1 MRVYLTNSF
10 NRPMRVAINLLIVLL
25 TFSTLNKSCIKPETG
40 AVTDEVDVSFVLP
53 PTIDLYEGAEYT
65 FQVQEGKAPTN
76 TDLFILEKGVL
87 HLFPILGV
95 STDSFTVKF
104 TDIPPSDT
112 YIVSIKRG
120 DKRKQFG
127 NVFINT
133 VSKIPGFEPDKK
145 TNLYGV
151 VTANGE
157 GVPNVVVSDGID
169 VTITDKK
176 GIYQLASTKRLG
188 YVFVSIPSGYEA
200 PSVGVLPTIHH
211 KVRGDINTLE
221 RVDFSLNKLSKS
233 QDNFTF
239 LTFGDM
245 HLANRTGD
253 LEQFKA
259 FTKDV
264 SDLVKSSGDN
274 PIYAV
279 TLGDMT
285 WEIYWYSRNFGLTE
299 YIKTLND
306 QIKGLQIFQCMGNH
320 DNDYKAYSDWE
331 ASSKYANEI
340 APTYYSFN
348 IGKIHFVV
356 LDNIDC
362 SDFDGTTSRN
372 YKGRITEE
380 QLNWLRKDLSYVDKA
395 TPIVIMKH
403 IHVFYPTSTTS
414 FKIGHDEENTK
425 ALFDILD
432 GYKTRFITAHTHTM
446 HNVTP
451 NDAITGEYD
460 IYEHNAGSVCGSW
473 WWSGYLTPGIHLGP
487 DGSPGGYGIWH
498 FSGSDVKYTYK
509 ATSYPENYQ
518 FRTYDL
524 NSVSFSMAD
533 IPQCPSSIQGN
544 FQKYIDAFPANNN
557 NEVLIN
563 IWNWSRNSALKV
575 VDEQGKELDYKQVY
589 TYDPLHISA
598 LTIPRFNNPDITS
611 VPNFITVP
619 LPHFFKV
626 KAADADV
633 DLTITFK
640 DEFGNSWT
648 ETMKRP
654 KAYSI
659 DEYRSK

>member
-1 MRVYLTNSF
+1 
-10 NRPMRVAINLLIVLL
+10 MRVAINLLIILL
-25 TFSTLNKSCIKPETG
+25 TLSLNKSCVKPDNNG
-40 AVTDEVDVSFVLP
+40 VGNEVDVSFELP
-53 PTIDLYEGAEYT
+53 ATIDLYEGAEYT
-65 FQVQEGKAPTN
+65 FQVKDGKAPTN
-76 TDLFILEKGVL
+76 TDLFVLERGVL
-87 HLFPILGV
+87 HLFPIV
-95 STDSFTVKF
+95 DITANSFTVKF
-104 TDIPPSDT
+104 SDIPQSDT
-112 YIVSIKRG
+112 YVVSIKRG
-120 DKRKQFG
+120 DNRKQIG
-127 NVFINT
+127 TVFINI
-133 VSKIPGFEPDKK
+133 VNKIPGFEPDEK
-145 TNLYGV
+145 TNLYGM

-169 VTITDKK
+169 VTITDDK
-176 GIYQLASTKRLG
+176 GIYQLVSSKKLG

-221 RVDFSLNKLSKS
+221 RIDFRLNKLNKS
-233 QDNFTF
+233 QDNFTL

-259 FTKDV
+259 FTKEV
-264 SDLVKSSGDN
+264 SDLVRSSGDKL
-274 PIYAV
+274 IYAV

-306 QIKGLQIFQCMGNH
+306 QIEGLQIFQCMGNH

-362 SDFDGTTSRN
+362 SDFDGTTARK
-372 YKGRITEE
+372 YKGHVTAE
-380 QLNWLRKDLSYVDKA
+380 QLNWLRKNLSYVDKS

-425 ALFDILD
+425 ALFNILD

-451 NDAITGEYD
+451 KDAITGKYD
-460 IYEHNAGSVCGSW
+460 IYEHNAGAVCGSW
-473 WWSGYLTPGIHLGP
+473 WWSGHLTKGIHLGP

-498 FSGSDVKYTYK
+498 FSGSDVNYTYK
-509 ATSYPENYQ
+509 ATSFPENYQ

-533 IPQCPSSIQGN
+533 IPKCPSSLQSN
-544 FQKYIDAFPANNN
+544 FQKYIEAFPANNN

-563 IWNWSRNSALKV
+563 IWNWSRNSTLKV
-575 VDEQGKELDYKQVY
+575 VDEHGKELDYKQVS

-626 KAADADV
+626 KADDADV

-654 KAYSI
+654 KAYSL

>member
-1 MRVYLTNSF
+1 
-10 NRPMRVAINLLIVLL
+10 MRVAINLLILLL
-25 TFSTLNKSCIKPETG
+25 TLSLNKSCVKPDNNG
-40 AVTDEVDVSFVLP
+40 VGNEVDVSFELP
-53 PTIDLYEGAEYT
+53 ATIDLYEGAEYT
-65 FQVQEGKAPTN
+65 FQVKDGKAPAN
-76 TDLFILEKGVL
+76 TDLFVLEKGVL
-87 HLFPILGV
+87 HLFPIV
-95 STDSFTVKF
+95 DVTANSFTVKF
-104 TDIPPSDT
+104 SDIPQSDT
-112 YIVSIKRG
+112 YVVSIKRG
-120 DKRKQFG
+120 DNRKQIG
-127 NVFINT
+127 TVFINI
-133 VSKIPGFEPDKK
+133 VNKIPGFEPDEK
-145 TNLYGV
+145 TNLYGM

-169 VTITDKK
+169 VTITDEK
-176 GIYQLASTKRLG
+176 GIYQLVSSKKLG

-221 RVDFSLNKLSKS
+221 RIDFRLNKLNKS
-233 QDNFTF
+233 QDNFTL

-259 FTKDV
+259 FAKEV
-264 SDLVKSSGDN
+264 SGLVKSSGDKL
-274 PIYAV
+274 IYAV

-306 QIKGLQIFQCMGNH
+306 QIEGLQIFQCMGNH
-320 DNDYKAYSDWE
+320 DNDYKAFSDWE

-362 SDFDGTTSRN
+362 SDFDGTTARK
-372 YKGRITEE
+372 YKGHVTAE
-380 QLNWLRKDLSYVDKA
+380 QLNWLRKDLSYVDKS

-425 ALFDILD
+425 ALFNILD

-451 NDAITGEYD
+451 KDAITGKYD
-460 IYEHNAGSVCGSW
+460 IYEHNAGAVCGSW
-473 WWSGYLTPGIHLGP
+473 WWSGHLTPGIHLGP

-498 FSGSDVKYTYK
+498 FSGSDVNYSYK
-509 ATSYPENYQ
+509 ATSFPENYQ

-533 IPQCPSSIQGN
+533 IPKCPSSLQGN
-544 FQKYIDAFPANNN
+544 FQKYIEAFPAGNN

-563 IWNWSRNSALKV
+563 IWNWSRNSTLKV
-575 VDEQGKELDYKQVY
+575 VDEHGKELDYKQVY

-626 KAADADV
+626 KADDADV

-654 KAYSI
+654 KAYSL

>member
-1 MRVYLTNSF
+1 MMRIAT
-10 NRPMRVAINLLIVLL
+10 NLLILLL
-25 TFSTLNKSCIKPETG
+25 TLSTVHKSCTKLENGTG
-40 AVTDEVDVSFVLP
+40 INEIDVSFELP
-53 PTIDLYEGAEYT
+53 ATIDIYEGAEYT
-65 FQVQEGKAPTN
+65 FQVKDGKAPIS
-76 TDLFILEKGVL
+76 TDLFVLEKGVL
-87 HLFPILGV
+87 HIFPIV
-95 STDSFTVKF
+95 SVGTNSFTVKF
-104 TDIPPSDT
+104 SDIPQSDS

-120 DKRKQFG
+120 DKRKQIG
-127 NVFINT
+127 TLYINI
-133 VSKIPGFEPDKK
+133 VSKIPGFEPNKN

-157 GVPNVVVSDGID
+157 GVPDVVVSDGFD
-169 VTITDKK
+169 VTVTDKN
-176 GIYQLASTKRLG
+176 GIYQLASSKKLG
-188 YVFVSIPSGYEA
+188 YVFISIPGGYEA

-211 KVRGDINTLE
+211 TLKGDVNTLE

-233 QDNFTF
+233 QNNFTF

-245 HLANRTGD
+245 HLADRTSD
-253 LEQFKA
+253 LAQFEGFAKEI
-259 FTKDV
+259 
-264 SDLVKSSGDN
+264 SELVKSSGDR

-285 WEIYWYSRNFGLTE
+285 WEIYWYSRNFGFTE

-306 QIKGLQIFQCMGNH
+306 QIKGLQIFQCMENH

-331 ASSKYANEI
+331 ASLKFTNEI

-348 IGKIHFVV
+348 IGKVHFIV

-362 SDFDGTTSRN
+362 SNYDGTTSRN
-372 YKGRITEE
+372 YKGHVSSE
-380 QLNWLRKDLSYVDKA
+380 QLNWLRKDLSYVDKL
-395 TPIVIMKH
+395 TPIMIMKH
-403 IHVFYPTSTTS
+403 IHVFYPNSTTS
-414 FKIGHDEENTK
+414 FTIGHDEENTK
-425 ALFDILD
+425 ALFHILD
-432 GYKTRFITAHTHTM
+432 GYKTRFITGHTHTM

-451 NDAITGEYD
+451 DDAITGKYN
-460 IYEHNAGSVCGSW
+460 IYEHNAGAVCGSW
-473 WWSGYLTPGIHLGP
+473 WWSGHLTPGIHLGP
-487 DGSPGGYGIWH
+487 DGSPGGYGIWQ
-498 FSGSDVKYTYK
+498 FSESDVKYAYK
-509 ATSYPENYQ
+509 ATSYPESYQ

-533 IPQCPSSIQGN
+533 IPNCPPSIQGE
-544 FQKYIDAFPANNN
+544 FKKYTEAFPKNNN

-563 IWNWSRNSALKV
+563 IWNWSKNSTLKV
-575 VDEQGKELDYKQVY
+575 VDEHGKELDYTQVT

-598 LTIPRFNNPDITS
+598 LTIPRFNNANITS
-611 VPNFITVP
+611 VPNFISVP

-640 DEFGNSWT
+640 DEFGHSWT

-654 KAYSI
+654 KTYSL